1 MNKMRGYKNVYC
13 VGDEKS
19 KQDHTFYKYMNVE
32 RAMQFLKTGE
42 YYFVEPTAWQDP
54 YEKRFYTADYSLFDS
69 FVPSVTYATCLTD
82 KISNEAAWKM
92 YRDEGGGLKNRSV
105 RFDIRRSEMLRYM
118 DSEIRDAKVVFGK
131 VNYGY
136 TTNKINKI
144 HKPESRAQYEKYFSD
159 FTEDSFLKLLLIKR
173 KAFEYESEVRMF
185 IVPHFHQPINP
196 DRDFAK
202 YVFRFSPKVMKSMI
216 KQISIDPSCTELET
230 ENIKAKIESLGYTC
244 SQNPLYKEKD
254 RIVIGEII

>member
-1 MNKMRGYKNVYC
+1 MFSSYPIVNRDQILERIPVEMNCN
-13 VGDEKS
+13 
-19 KQDHTFYKYMNVE
+19 
-32 RAMQFLKTGE
+32 
-42 YYFVEPTAWQDP
+42 
-54 YEKRFYTADYSLFDS
+54 
-69 FVPSVTYATCLTD
+69 SVQYIVL
-82 KISNEAAWKM
+82 N
-92 YRDEGGGLKNRSV
+92 L
-105 RFDIRRSEMLRYM
+105 IR
-118 DSEIRDAKVVFGK
+118 VW
-131 VNYGY
+131 
-136 TTNKINKI
+136 KINKI

-230 ENIKAKIESLGYTC
+230 EIIKAKIESLGYTC

-254 RIVIGEII
+254 LIVIGEII